1 MRESTL
7 AFSRR
12 CRCVRD
18 APCPAASAV
27 VVFPSVA
34 QPCDSP
40 PLFSQLVYRTEG
52 FLALYSG
59 MGTHLL
65 RSVPNAAVVFYSYEF
80 AVRLYKRHVINDAAL
95 LD

>member
-1 MRESTL
+1 MCHCSTL
-7 AFSRR
+7 WG
-12 CRCVRD
+12 
-18 APCPAASAV
+18 
-27 VVFPSVA
+27 
-34 QPCDSP
+34 SP
-40 PLFSQLVYRTEG
+40 LFFSQLVYRTEG

-80 AVRLYKRHVINDAAL
+80 AVRLYKRHTINDAAL